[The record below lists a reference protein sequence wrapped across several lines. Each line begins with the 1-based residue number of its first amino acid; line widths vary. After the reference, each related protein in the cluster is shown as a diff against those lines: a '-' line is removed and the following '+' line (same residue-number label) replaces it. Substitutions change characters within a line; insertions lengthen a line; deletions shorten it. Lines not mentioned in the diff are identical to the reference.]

1 MYIYK
6 KKILRKFLRM
16 VNGKIITVKKDIVD
30 LISRHSFTIQRIND
44 DEIFLKID
52 DENGI
57 KFEKTSKGAILK
69 LKDSKGI
76 EHYRYLIF
84 PCGILL
90 LRVKT
95 TRGDIFYFTHSLV
108 FERVS
113 SIEIKRD
120 EEKIEV
126 TGKPG
131 DKNVRIHLK
140 DVVLVRKTGDNTYY
154 IYSKNKKLERELRR
168 KLKKKL
174 GF

>member
-1 MYIYK
+1 M
-6 KKILRKFLRM
+6 RKFLLM
-16 VNGKIITVKKDIVD
+16 VNGKIITAKKDIVN
-30 LISRHSFTIQRIND
+30 LTSRHSFTIQRIND
-44 DEIFLKID
+44 DEFFLKID

-57 KFEKTSKGAILK
+57 KFEKTSKYVILK

-90 LRVKT
+90 LRAKI
-95 TRGDIFYFTHSLV
+95 RGGDIFYFTHSLI

-126 TGKPG
+126 IGKPG

-140 DVVLVRKTGDNTYY
+140 EVVLVRKTRDNTYY
-154 IYSKNKKLERELRR
+154 IYSKNKKLERELKR
-168 KLKKKL
+168 KIKKKL
-174 GF
+174 G